1 MPENLG
7 HCIEKR
13 RKTLIT
19 EKYVKFKDN
28 RKFEAYFVQMTEM
41 SQWKNSP
48 QHTSKHGHRR
58 LLSWHLERITKN
70 LHKQN

>member
-1 MPENLG
+1 MKKIILKVNPAIMSENLG

-13 RKTLIT
+13 RKTPIT

-41 SQWKNSP
+41 SQ
-48 QHTSKHGHRR
+48 
-58 LLSWHLERITKN
+58 
-70 LHKQN
+70 